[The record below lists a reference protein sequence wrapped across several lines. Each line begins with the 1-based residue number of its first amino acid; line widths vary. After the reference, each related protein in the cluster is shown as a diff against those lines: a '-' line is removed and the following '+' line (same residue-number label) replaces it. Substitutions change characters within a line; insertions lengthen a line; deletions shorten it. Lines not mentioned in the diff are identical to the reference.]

1 MNEFIFRLNIYTKVI
16 MVVNQGLKGRLK
28 KEVNKDLRR
37 TETTTLSTIEL
48 IIVLTM
54 LTIPLRVMVEM
65 TGLTNGR
72 SWPWLGIQLQLSFS
86 VVSNGDDSCL
96 VIGYWTLTIGWLD
109 IRLSDKYHSNWWRDK
124 KLLIITD
131 THVANN
137 RKTSLKQ
144 SPTGLTIS
152 TSY

>member
-16 MVVNQGLKGRLK
+16 IVVNQGLKGRLK

-72 SWPWLGIQLQLSFS
+72 SWP
-86 VVSNGDDSCL
+86 
-96 VIGYWTLTIGWLD
+96 
-109 IRLSDKYHSNWWRDK
+109 
-124 KLLIITD
+124 
-131 THVANN
+131 
-137 RKTSLKQ
+137 
-144 SPTGLTIS
+144 
-152 TSY
+152 